1 MSYHLPTGCCS
12 LNFWLQELLMSG
24 PSIFYI
30 YCKAK
35 KCANELAKM
44 GLQQQCFLQVY
55 DLCPNFV
62 CPAFVWDM
70 KQLGSWD

>member
-1 MSYHLPTGCCS
+1 
-12 LNFWLQELLMSG
+12 MSG
-24 PSIFYI
+24 PSILYI

-44 GLQQQCFLQVY
+44 GLQQQGFLQVY